1 MAAKYRLTI
10 QNEDVH
16 YDGWIDYQTV
26 IGTLLETH
34 HSMHCRVATELDCE
48 IVEGPAEYCLEVL

>member
-10 QNEDVH
+10 QNEDVY

-34 HSMHCRVATELDCE
+34 HSMHCRVATDMDTT
-48 IVEGPAEYCLEVL
+48 IVEGTAETCLSFL

>member
-1 MAAKYRLTI
+1 MAEKYRLTI

-16 YDGWIDYQTV
+16 YDGWLSYQEV

-34 HSMHCRVATELDCE
+34 HSMHCRVATEMDTT
-48 IVEGPAEYCLEVL
+48 IVEGSAETCLSLI